1 MRKVE
6 RIRLEYKN
14 YSKELIKVSI
24 DKKLSCMII
33 DKNIILIILVG
44 VRHDLSM
51 QRAGD
56 LR

>member
-24 DKKLSCMII
+24 EKKLSYMII